1 MVGSCETKISVN
13 NAGLHIH
20 NRIYRFAGRAGAG
33 RHLLVAESIARA
45 ASVEPVAVA
54 RREADVGGRAN
65 DSSVANAA
73 AFLSRTAGDPVVG
86 NGGCGADDA
95 RRRRRSTAG
104 GRVGRFVLDAGR

>member
-33 RHLLVAESIARA
+33 RHLLAAQSIARA

-54 RREADVGGRAN
+54 RREADVGGRAD

-86 NGGCGADDA
+86 NGGGGGGAL
-95 RRRRRSTAG
+95 RRAPPGVAG
-104 GRVGRFVLDAGR
+104 WCV